1 MALDSEGCG
10 YRAAQRG
17 FKRVSR
23 FNQARQESS
32 AVRITGPGSVN
43 GVNSNDGN
51 LPKPVDLSAKDERP
65 AITLLYRND
74 GRP

>member
-23 FNQARQESS
+23 LHQARQESS
-32 AVRITGPGSVN
+32 AVRITGPDGVN
-43 GVNSNDGN
+43 GVNRNDGN
-51 LPKPVDLSAKDERP
+51 LPKLVDLSVKDERP
-65 AITLLYRND
+65 ALTLLYGND
-74 GRP
+74 GRS